1 MISKLRAPS
10 GPALIFGAV
19 KGTAEANEEGEDC
32 HISKDPGTYKT
43 VERSDANFHYTGCKL

>member
-1 MISKLRAPS
+1 MISELRTPS

-43 VERSDANFHYTGCKL
+43 VESSDANSHYIGCKL